1 LFLKTHGFKNLKK
14 QSNRSGENKMKTIT
28 LEIEDNYWLEIS
40 TFLKKFPIK
49 IIEEKNEKISLSK
62 QDAKVVFDLIAN
74 PPKPNIKMR
83 EAVKIYQ
90 QSELNNAQS

>member
-1 LFLKTHGFKNLKK
+1 
-14 QSNRSGENKMKTIT
+14 MKTIT